1 MSKIVSVHSF
11 RGGTGKSNTTAN
23 VAVTTASQ
31 GLRVGIIDT
40 DIQSPGIHVI
50 FGMDQTKIKRT
61 LNDYLWNRC
70 GVEETAY
77 DVTPPE
83 VSKNQGK
90 VFLIPSSMNIGEI
103 SRILREG
110 YNVALLNNGF
120 KKLVSSLE
128 LDYLFI
134 DTHPGINEETLLS
147 VTISNILLI
156 ILRPDRQD
164 FQGTA
169 VTVDVA
175 RKLNVAKLLLVVNR
189 VPQKF
194 DINSVR
200 QQVETTYNATVA
212 GVLPNCEEM
221 MELQS
226 SDLFCLRYPDHYIS
240 KEIRGIVDHI
250 YEKPKTVGGLK
261 KLFGR

>member
-1 MSKIVSVHSF
+1 MSKIVSIHSF

-40 DIQSPGIHVI
+40 DIQSPGIHVL
-50 FGMDQTKIKRT
+50 FGIDQSKINRT

-70 GVEETAY
+70 GVEEAAY
-77 DVTPPE
+77 DVSPPE
-83 VSKNQGK
+83 VTKNQGK
-90 VFLIPSSMNIGEI
+90 LFLIPSSMNIGEI

-169 VTVDVA
+169 LTVDVA
-175 RKLNVAKLLLVVNR
+175 RKLKVAKLLLVVNR

-194 DINSVR
+194 DLNSVR
-200 QQVETTYNATVA
+200 QQVETTYQATVA

-250 YEKPKTVGGLK
+250 YEKPKSVGGLK